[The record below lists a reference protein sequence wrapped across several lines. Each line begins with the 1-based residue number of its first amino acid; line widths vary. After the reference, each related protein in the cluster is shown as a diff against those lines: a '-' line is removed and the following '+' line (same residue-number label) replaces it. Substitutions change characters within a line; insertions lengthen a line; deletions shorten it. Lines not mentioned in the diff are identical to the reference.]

1 MEIADKPFPGA
12 SKPQA
17 LPRVEQ
23 PPVYENSF
31 NVSLSHNKA
40 MTIVNET
47 IEKFVQT
54 GKVHALGFGIFQ
66 ANDREMAAL
75 NDAIGRALS
84 KFTLTL

>member
-17 LPRVEQ
+17 LARVDQ

-31 NVSLSHNKA
+31 NVSLTLNKA

-47 IEKFVQT
+47 IEQFVQS
-54 GKVHALGFGIFQ
+54 GKVHAVGFGVFQ
-66 ANDREMAAL
+66 VNDRELAEL

>member
-40 MTIVNET
+40 MMVISET
-47 IEKFVQT
+47 IEQFVQS
-54 GKVHALGFGIFQ
+54 GKVHAVGFGVFQ
-66 ANDREMAAL
+66 ADARELAEL